1 MPELPEVETVARLLR
16 PKLVGRTFRGGEVR
30 WSRTVESG
38 APEAF
43 LASLRGARCVRV
55 WRRAKFVVVD
65 LERRGRKAGHLVCH
79 LRMTGRLHVE
89 KPSFDAG
96 PHLRVRIGLDDGREL
111 FFIDVRKFG
120 RMWFVRELDA
130 LFAELGPEPL
140 DDAFDVD
147 SFHTAL
153 RARSRL
159 LKPLLLDQSFVA
171 GLGNIY
177 VDESLFRA
185 RLHPLANASRL
196 DRAAA
201 ERLHSSIRAIL
212 TAAMARE
219 GSSFDTFYRTP
230 EGKPG
235 GFQDEFQ
242 VYDRAGLP
250 CTNCGAP
257 IQRTVVGQR
266 GTHFCREC
274 QPRSLKRAARARA
287 SRST

>member
-16 PKLVGRTFRGGEVR
+16 PKLVGRVFRGGEVL
-30 WSRTVESG
+30 WARTIESSG
-38 APEAF
+38 PDEF
-43 LASLRGARCVRV
+43 LAALRGASCTRV

-65 LERRGRKAGHLVCH
+65 LERRGKQAGHLVCH

-89 KPSFDAG
+89 APGYDSG
-96 PHLRVRIGLDDGREL
+96 SHLRVRLELDDRKHL

-120 RMWFVRELDA
+120 RMWFVREQRE
-130 LFAELGPEPL
+130 LFGELGPEPL
-140 DDAFDVD
+140 EDAFDVD
-147 SFHTAL
+147 RFHAAL
-153 RARSRL
+153 RARKRQ

-185 RLHPLANASRL
+185 GLHPLANSARL

-201 ERLHSSIRAIL
+201 KRLHTAIRSILSAAI
-212 TAAMARE
+212 ARE

-242 VYDRAGLP
+242 VYDREGEP
-250 CTNCGAP
+250 CTRCGAA
-257 IQRTVVGQR
+257 IVKTVVGQR
-266 GTHFCREC
+266 GTHFCRTC
-274 QPRSLKRAARARA
+274 QPRALKRGANARAAR
-287 SRST
+287 ST